1 VSVAPRGKLI
11 VVSGPSGS
19 GKTTICD
26 ILEKRYGCEYVVTAT
41 TRAPRAGEADG
52 VDYQFLTKPQ
62 FEARLAAGEFLEH
75 ASVHGN
81 LYGTPRRAVEE
92 ALARGATLILEIDTQ
107 GAAQIRT
114 SGIAHTSVFI
124 QVPDFAVLEKR
135 LRARNTESKEVLERR
150 LARAR
155 EEIAEHR
162 SYSFVVTNDVLERA
176 VAEVAELLGLQI
188 KNAVR

>member
-1 VSVAPRGKLI
+1 MAPRGKLI